1 MVSWLPFFHIAGLGA
16 LFEISTPVNWHV
28 LPMARFVRDPAE
40 WPRLVGKTRSTYT
53 VGPSSAWA
61 AALRALA
68 KRPDGVD
75 LSGLGGAALNA
86 EMVDPDVAARIAEVC
101 VPLGL
106 SPTAICVHY
115 ASSEAGMVTETKP
128 GKELRVDVVD
138 LDELASSLRAVP
150 PRPGHPA
157 KRVVS
162 CGVPYPGVEIRIGS
176 PDEPLPERHQGE
188 VWVRSAG
195 VTDGYVNTERDGR
208 FIGDWFSP
216 GDLGYMADGEL
227 FVTGRS
233 SEVIIRLGLKYH
245 PEDIEQA
252 VQSAAGV
259 PPGRCVA
266 FSPVGGRQEDLVVV
280 VEVGDDQED
289 LAGVVSAA
297 IVNAVGLAP
306 SQVLLVPTGSLPT
319 TPNGKLQRGRAREMH
334 QRGEFPAG
342 PGDAAAPGSVS

>member
-1 MVSWLPFFHIAGLGA
+1 M
-16 LFEISTPVNWHV
+16 
-28 LPMARFVRDPAE
+28 
-40 WPRLVGKTRSTYT
+40 
-53 VGPSSAWA
+53 GPSSAWA

-75 LSGLGGAALNA
+75 LSCLGGAALNA
-86 EMVDPDVAARIAEVC
+86 EMVDPDVAERIAEVC

-138 LDELASSLRAVP
+138 LDELASSSRAVA
-150 PRPGHPA
+150 PRAGHPA
-157 KRVVS
+157 KRVRS
-162 CGVPYPGVEIRIGS
+162 RGTPYPGVEIRIGS

-195 VTDGYVNTERDGR
+195 VTDGYVNTGR
-208 FIGDWFSP
+208 TDRFLGDWFST

-252 VQSAAGV
+252 VQNAAGV

-266 FSPVGGRQEDLVVV
+266 FSPVGGRQGDVVVV
-280 VEVGDDQED
+280 VEVGDEKED
-289 LAGVVSAA
+289 STGPSAP
-297 IVNAVGLAP
+297 P
-306 SQVLLVPTGSLPT
+306 SSTPSGWPLPRSCSY
-319 TPNGKLQRGRAREMH
+319 LRGRCRRPQRQAPARPRPAQMH
-334 QRGEFPAG
+334 QRGEFPREQPTPPPSG
-342 PGDAAAPGSVS
+342 GS